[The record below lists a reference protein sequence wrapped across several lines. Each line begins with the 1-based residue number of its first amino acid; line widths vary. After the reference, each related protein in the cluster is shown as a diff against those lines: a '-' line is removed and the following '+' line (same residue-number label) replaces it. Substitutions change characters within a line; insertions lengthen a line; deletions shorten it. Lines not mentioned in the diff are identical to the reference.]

1 MTDTP
6 KRAERFA
13 LAGWQ
18 ADETKPAIH
27 FHFTCSRFGAFRE
40 TVAWPTLESAL
51 TDHIDEGLAGLIDL
65 LHAALGVSYYKC
77 AAAYR
82 LALPGDLGLE
92 AREMAGSLYTDGLA
106 EFYVRAG
113 LPWPTDLR
121 FEFEGKRHQPHQGGA
136 ASFPQIADA
145 LVAFGGGKDSYVA
158 ERIVEQA
165 GISWAASSSV
175 MSDKVANTIQG
186 TSVTPVHFMRRTLDP
201 KIREVNAVPPE
212 EGGAFNGHVPITA
225 INSLMLVILGRLTGA
240 RYAIFANERSAD
252 EPTMELGGLSA
263 NHQYSKS
270 SFFEEKL
277 RAAIHAADPG
287 APDYFSI
294 LRPWSEIWIARAFAG
309 TTLPKVKFTSC
320 NRNFQITGDDSPR
333 WCGDCAK
340 CAFTSLMLAPH
351 MPRHEAEAIFP
362 ALFPDKKDLIPVYRE
377 LLGLTET
384 KPWDCVGTIDEC
396 RATLYQIS
404 LMADWK
410 DVAVV
415 RALLPDVL
423 ARNTPAELQAFW
435 DDGLRE
441 APRHFVPEKFL
452 EAARAL

>member
-6 KRAERFA
+6 KRADRFA

-18 ADETKPAIH
+18 ADETDPAIH
-27 FHFTCSRFGAFRE
+27 FDFTCSRFGAFRE
-40 TVAWPTLESAL
+40 TVAWPMLGAPL
-51 TDHIDEGLAGLIDL
+51 KGHIDEGLAGLIDL
-65 LHAALGVSYYKC
+65 LHAALGVSYFKC
-77 AAAYR
+77 AAAHT
-82 LALPGDLGLE
+82 LALPGDLGPE
-92 AREMAGSLYTDGLA
+92 AREMAVSLYTDGLA

-113 LPWPTDLR
+113 LPWPADLS
-121 FEFEGKRHQPHQGGA
+121 FEFEGKRHQPHRGGA
-136 ASFPQIADA
+136 APFPQIAEA

-158 ERIVEQA
+158 ERIVEEA
-165 GISWAASSSV
+165 GVSWAASSSV

-201 KIREVNAVPPE
+201 KIREVNNQ
-212 EGGAFNGHVPITA
+212 GAFNGHVPITA

-252 EPTMELGGLSA
+252 EPTMDLGGISA

-294 LRPWSEIWIARAFAG
+294 LRPFSEIWIARAFAG

-333 WCGDCAK
+333 WCGECAK

-351 MPRHEAEAIFP
+351 MRRHEAETIFP
-362 ALFPDKKDLIPVYRE
+362 TLFPDKVDLLPVYRE
-377 LLGLTET
+377 LLGLTDT

-396 RATLYQIS
+396 RATLYQMS
-404 LMADWK
+404 LMEDWK
-410 DVAVV
+410 DMAFV
-415 RALLPDVL
+415 RDLLPEVL
-423 ARNTPAELQAFW
+423 AQNTPEELQAFW
-435 DDGLRE
+435 DEGLTE
-441 APRHFVPEKFL
+441 APRHFVPQKFM

>member
-6 KRAERFA
+6 KRADRFA

-18 ADETKPAIH
+18 ADETAPAIH
-27 FHFTCSRFGAFRE
+27 FDFTCSRFGAFRE
-40 TVAWPTLESAL
+40 TVAWPMLGASLAG
-51 TDHIDEGLAGLIDL
+51 HIDEGLAGLIDL

-77 AAAYR
+77 AAAHT
-82 LALPGDLGLE
+82 LALPGDLGPE
-92 AREMAGSLYTDGLA
+92 AREMTTSLYTDGLA

-113 LPWPTDLR
+113 LPWPADLS
-121 FEFEGKRHQPHQGGA
+121 FEFEGNRHQPHEGGA
-136 ASFPQIADA
+136 DPFPEIAEA

-158 ERIVEQA
+158 ERIIEETGV
-165 GISWAASSSV
+165 SWAASSSV

-201 KIREVNAVPPE
+201 KIREVNNQ
-212 EGGAFNGHVPITA
+212 GAFNGHVPITA
-225 INSLMLVILGRLTGA
+225 INSLMLVIFGRLTGA
-240 RYAIFANERSAD
+240 KYAIFANERSAD
-252 EPTMELGGLSA
+252 EPTMELGGVTA

-294 LRPWSEIWIARAFAG
+294 LRPFSEIWIARAFAG
-309 TTLPKVKFTSC
+309 TTLPKAKFTSC

-333 WCGDCAK
+333 WCGECAK

-362 ALFPDKKDLIPVYRE
+362 ALFPDKADLLPVYRE
-377 LLGLTET
+377 LLGLTDT

-396 RATLYQIS
+396 RATLYQMS
-404 LMADWK
+404 LMDDWK
-410 DVAVV
+410 DMAVV
-415 RALLPDVL
+415 RELLPEVL
-423 ARNTPAELQAFW
+423 EQNSPEELQAFW
-435 DDGLRE
+435 NEGLTE
-441 APRHFVPEKFL
+441 APRHFVPATFMET
-452 EAARAL
+452 ARAL